1 MADKKPQK
9 PRLDLSVQGS
19 TGLPR
24 WSGRVYDEYLTVLQG
39 ENGRKILRE
48 MSEQDAIIGGI
59 LFGIEMLARQVPWT
73 VIPADETT
81 RAKKIADF
89 FQTCYD
95 DMSPTWEDT
104 ISEIFSMLPYGW
116 SWLEILYKRRQGM
129 WHNNPQRDS
138 MFDDNKIGWRG
149 WAIRSQETLQEWLYE
164 EDENSVN
171 FNELIGMRQL
181 APPLYRMADIP
192 RNKSLH
198 FRTRSR
204 RQNPEGISI
213 LRNAY
218 RSWYMKKNIEQIEG
232 IGVERDLAGLP
243 VLWAPDNLFAKEA
256 DAGETALLEML
267 KKLVTSIK
275 RDEQEGILMPMAYDE
290 DKNPLYKLE
299 LLSTGG
305 DRQFDTSAIVGR
317 YNEGIAMSMLSDFIL
332 MGHDS
337 VGSYALSDNKTK
349 LLAVALGATLDAVVS
364 EINTQAHPR
373 LMRLN
378 GWPLNLTPKLHHGDI
393 ESANLTVLGDFL
405 KKMADAGMILFP
417 NPVLEKYV
425 LNQAGLPNDPEAEKA
440 RAELAA
446 KKAEQDALAQQTAA
460 AGLKALQN
468 PATDP
473 AAPTGA
479 NGKPLP
485 KRGERGSAAVK
496 PPAPLRPSKAASE
509 SKHFVPLSTRMARV
523 APILEPQMDPE
534 QYREL
539 LVEVMSAGRW
549 SSLEPLT
556 QEVIRAAEEAA
567 DEAG

>member
-1 MADKKPQK
+1 MADGKKPA
-9 PRLDLSVQGS
+9 LDLSAIGA

-24 WSGRVYDEYLTVLQG
+24 WGGYVYDEYLTVLQG
-39 ENGRKILRE
+39 TNGRKILRE
-48 MSEQDAIIGGI
+48 MSEQDSIIGGI

-73 VIPADETT
+73 VIPANETP

-89 FQTCYD
+89 FTECYK
-95 DMSPTWEDT
+95 DMAPTWEDT

-116 SWLEILYKRRQGM
+116 SWLEMLYKRRDGIQPG
-129 WHNNPQRDS
+129 NPRRNSLFSDG
-138 MFDDNKIGWRG
+138 KIGWRG
-149 WAIRSQETLQEWLYE
+149 WAIRGQETLLHWLYE
-164 EDENSVN
+164 EDENSPM
-171 FNELIGMRQL
+171 FNELIGMRQQ
-181 APPLYRMADIP
+181 APPYYKVADIP
-192 RNKSLH
+192 RRKSLH
-198 FRTRSR
+198 FVTRSR
-204 RQNPEGISI
+204 RQNPEGVSI

-243 VLWAPDNLFAKEA
+243 VLWAPDNLFAAEA
-256 DAGETALLEML
+256 NDDEKALLERL
-267 KKLVTSIK
+267 KKIVTSIK
-275 RDEQEGILMPMAYDE
+275 RDEQEGILMPMAYDD
-290 DKNPLYKLE
+290 DKNPMYKIE

-317 YNEGIAMSMLSDFIL
+317 YNEGIAMSMLADFIL

-349 LLAVALGATLDAVVS
+349 LLSVALGATLDAMVS
-364 EINTQAHPR
+364 EINTNAHPM
-373 LMRLN
+373 LTRLN
-378 GWPLNLTPKLHHGDI
+378 GWPLELTPILHHGDI

-425 LNQAGLPNDPEAEKA
+425 LTQAGLPNDPEAEKA

-485 KRGERGSAAVK
+485 KRGERGSASVK
-496 PPAPLRPSKAASE
+496 APAPLRPSKAASE
-509 SKHFVPLSTRMARV
+509 SKHFVPLSTRMARI
-523 APILEPQMDPE
+523 APMLEGMMDPQE
-534 QYREL
+534 YREL
-539 LVEVMSAGRW
+539 LVEVMSAGKW
-549 SSLEPLT
+549 SALDPLT
-556 QEVIRAAEEAA
+556 QEVIQAAEEG
-567 DEAG
+567 D